1 MKSVVTAFDRALRE
15 ARLSE
20 AVHLD
25 ALLNVKDAK
34 SLRLLALREKLL
46 PLLAGQAD
54 VLGLIELKIQSGE
67 TPRLWLDL
75 ISSVVMEP
83 DSRTFRL
90 EQEREQRREI
100 VYETQELDV
109 MAQQLL
115 KYVAHRVIAREKA
128 VAAQTPLA
136 QESTTPG
143 YGLLALCYIWLT
155 GFVFGVAALLSAAI
169 YLEKLRF

>member
-1 MKSVVTAFDRALRE
+1 MKSVATAFEGALRE

-20 AVHLD
+20 AAHLD

-34 SLRLLALREKLL
+34 SLRLMALREKLM
-46 PLLAGQAD
+46 PLLTGHAD

-100 VYETQELDV
+100 LFETQDLDE
-109 MAQQLL
+109 MAKQLL
-115 KYVAHRVIAREKA
+115 RYVAHRVIAREKA
-128 VAAQTPLA
+128 VAAHSPLA
-136 QESTTPG
+136 QESESQG
-143 YGLLALCYIWLT
+143 YGLLALSYIWLT

-169 YLEKLRF
+169 YLGKLRF